1 MAPSIIYLPK
11 WKSIYHPWG
20 SAKASTQTLSYF
32 EMNPSL
38 DMKRLD
44 AIYKSKILHL

>member
-20 SAKASTQTLSYF
+20 SAKASTDFKLFWNESFTSC
-32 EMNPSL
+32 E
-38 DMKRLD
+38 
-44 AIYKSKILHL
+44 KIGRHP